1 MCNLCRKKFNEL
13 NEVAHII
20 AYSPNGPR
28 GNIECDAEFINSY
41 ENLILL
47 CPTCHRKVDD
57 NPDEFSAEILINKK
71 QEHINYVINQLCRQ
85 SVHRNSDI
93 FCIRA
98 FIKYGDLNN
107 LARYIYF
114 LPNSFDTYFL
124 DLPDFIEKLF
134 LDIPS
139 ALPFYDPQLNN
150 SFKCFFYV
158 YEELC
163 DLLNG
168 YEGKLNYKYRNLP
181 PQPNFISKETPI
193 AQENSIAYINKKYLS
208 DEALQNLSCSL
219 IEMKDL
225 FLEQY
230 RDFIRFI
237 KQNYPEISLL

>member
-1 MCNLCRKKFNEL
+1 MCNLCRKRFNEL

-47 CPTCHRKVDD
+47 CPICHRKVDD
-57 NPDEFSAEILINKK
+57 NPNEFSAEILINKK
-71 QEHINYVINQLCRQ
+71 QEHINYVINQFGRQ

-107 LARYIYF
+107 LERYIYF

-124 DLPDFIEKLF
+124 NLPYFIENLF

-139 ALPFYDPQLNN
+139 ALPFNN
-150 SFKCFFYV
+150 SELNDYFKKFYKI
-158 YEELC
+158 YHELC
-163 DLLNG
+163 NSLNG
-168 YEGKLNYKYRNLP
+168 YNDGLKFEYKHCP
-181 PQPNFISKETPI
+181 PQPNFITTKFPE
-193 AQENSIAYINKKYLS
+193 AGLNKIYLS
-208 DEALQNLSCSL
+208 DEALNNLYSSI
-219 IEMKDL
+219 IEKKEL

-230 RDFIRFI
+230 QNLIRFI
-237 KQNYPEISLL
+237 KQNYPEISFL